1 MLVTTSVTTYKYLKR
16 FKYIL
21 YNKVMILQFLWN
33 SYYNNLG
40 IYGNS

>member
-1 MLVTTSVTTYKYLKR
+1 MLVTTYEYFKR

-33 SYYNNLG
+33 SYNNLG